1 MKMKNFSFCILLL
14 FVISVHAQFTT
25 GQKLLSGGVNFGNTN
40 YNYGD
45 SIKQN
50 SLAAG
55 LNFSL
60 GKFISPLHS
69 IGFGLSYSISNYT
82 QKQPGVANYKNQMNY
97 LGASFFSQY
106 YFPLAKKFYAFLQ
119 WNSTAGINFG
129 SVTGYSNNFKGYS
142 IATGLNPGLSYKLN
156 KRFLFNASLTNLVSL
171 SYSHSKNNP
180 NVMSGN
186 GVMNSFTLSSS
197 LNSGSVSN
205 IGLGF
210 IYLIQ

>member
-1 MKMKNFSFCILLL
+1 MKAVLFCLPLLL
-14 FVISVHAQFTT
+14 VISVHAQFTT
-25 GQKLLSGGVNFGNTN
+25 GQKLITGGVNFGNTN

-45 SIKQN
+45 SSKQN

-69 IGFGLSYSISNYT
+69 IGFGLNYSLNNYT
-82 QKQPGVANYKNQMNY
+82 QKQPGAANYSNQMNY

-106 YFPLAKKFYAFLQ
+106 YFPLSKQFYAFLQ

-129 SVTGYSNNFKGYS
+129 SVTGFSNNFKGYS

-156 KRFLFNASLTNLVSL
+156 KRFLFNASLTNLISL
-171 SYSHSKNNP
+171 SYTHSKNNP
-180 NVMSGN
+180 SVMSGN

>member
-1 MKMKNFSFCILLL
+1 MKMKTILICLPLLL
-14 FVISVHAQFTT
+14 SITVHAQFTT
-25 GQKLLSGGVNFGNTN
+25 GQKLLSGGINFGNTS

-45 SIKQN
+45 TTRQN
-50 SLAAG
+50 SLSAG
-55 LNFSL
+55 LSFSL

-69 IGFGLSYSISNYT
+69 IGFGLSYSLNNYT
-82 QKQPGVANYKNQMNY
+82 QKQPGLANYSSTMNY

-106 YFPLAKKFYAFLQ
+106 YFPIAKQFYAFLQ

-129 SVTGYSNNFKGYS
+129 NTTGYSNNFKGYS

-156 KRFLFNASLTNLVSL
+156 KRFLFNASLNNLVSL
-171 SYSHSKNNP
+171 GYSHSKNNL

-197 LNSGSVSN
+197 LNSGSLGN

-210 IYLIQ
+210 VYLIK